1 MLCKCYFDPVSFE
14 KQNSAGYLAN
24 HMARLFAK
32 GLQQRIAPL
41 GIVTGQFP
49 ILLELWEKDGTTQRE
64 LLAKLD
70 VEQATLANTLTR
82 MERNGLISRTRHP
95 ADARSQQIWLT
106 SQAKQARGAA
116 HQAAKAQNALAL
128 SGLSDTER
136 TEFLEYMRRV
146 IDAMRMD

>member
-1 MLCKCYFDPVSFE
+1 MAFE
-14 KQNSAGYLAN
+14 KENSAGYLAN

-49 ILLELWEKDGTTQRE
+49 ILLELWEKDGITQRE

-70 VEQATLANTLTR
+70 IEQATLANTLTR
-82 MERNGLISRTRHP
+82 MERHGLIRRTKHP

-106 SQAKQARGAA
+106 PQAKDISNSAY
-116 HQAAKAQNALAL
+116 QAAIEQNARAL
-128 SGLSDTER
+128 SGLSEKER
-136 TEFLEYMRRV
+136 DEFLGYMRRV
-146 IDAMRMD
+146 IAAMQPD